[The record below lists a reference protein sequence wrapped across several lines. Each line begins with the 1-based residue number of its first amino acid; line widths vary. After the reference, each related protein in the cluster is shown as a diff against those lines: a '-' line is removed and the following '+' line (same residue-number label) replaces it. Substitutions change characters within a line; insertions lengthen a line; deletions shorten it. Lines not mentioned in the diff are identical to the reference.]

1 MRRNP
6 PMSANRSPIE
16 MIIMRALTISLPRVL
31 RQIGRGLAAFSLMAL
46 VVAPLS
52 AQTFRGTILGTVLDP
67 NGAVVPGAKVTAKN
81 VETGI
86 ERTTATDD
94 QGNYTIAELQTGS
107 YELTVR
113 QPGFQP
119 AIVSNVIVAV

>member
-1 MRRNP
+1 
-6 PMSANRSPIE
+6 MSANRSPIE

-107 YELTVR
+107 YE
-113 QPGFQP
+113 
-119 AIVSNVIVAV
+119 